1 LIVIPILSAR
11 DGEENVAA
19 GWHAIEFPLWGQDL
33 SETSP
38 GNRSFE
44 DYVDG
49 KRSNADRR
57 RQYLKVVTSLQPA
70 AGRAHRGC
78 CAPPSR
84 HLCPAQAAEAAAAV
98 RTHDDQVATGFRGL
112 FHHDI
117 CDAALHDF
125 AQHGLG
131 LHACLGGGLA
141 AQGQQRLALIGG
153 RAERLLRRAECV
165 GVLGRTMSSYSARAS
180 LCLPGAR
187 SVPKGYSGKQP
198 VKAER
203 RQMDGREVPPD
214 EDASRRMRTCN

>member
-84 HLCPAQAAEAAAAV
+84 HRCPAQAAEAAAAV

-165 GVLGRTMSSYSARAS
+165 GLLADHVFIQRACEPLLARREI
-180 LCLPGAR
+180 GAEGVFR
-187 SVPKGYSGKQP
+187 KTAGQSGKAP
-198 VKAER
+198 
-203 RQMDGREVPPD
+203 DGRPRGP
-214 EDASRRMRTCN
+214 S